1 MSYIKKIKKENNNII
16 LYKCPEPVAELL
28 IPSGETILLAFLDVE
43 TTGLNYQVDEII
55 ELAVK
60 VISIE
65 KNTGSIIN
73 IVNSYE
79 SFNESIKPIDEK
91 ITKIT
96 GINKKMV
103 QGKEI
108 DWNNVEEILKDVDV
122 IISHN
127 ASFDKPFI
135 DSNLELSKNK
145 LWACS
150 MKDIDWMEKGFVSSK
165 QEMLCLWHGFY
176 FDAHRAMNDVDA
188 LIHLITHPFYEN
200 NKPIIELYNNSKI
213 VQYNVWVTNF
223 PYNAEKKDKI
233 KSNGYFWN
241 NEKKLWFKRVS
252 KEELEKEKQYLIK
265 IIYFDTFDG
274 FIEAIDPKDKYKS

>member
-1 MSYIKKIKKENNNII
+1 M
-16 LYKCPEPVAELL
+16 C
-28 IPSGETILLAFLDVE
+28 
-43 TTGLNYQVDEII
+43 
-55 ELAVK
+55 
-60 VISIE
+60 
-65 KNTGSIIN
+65 
-73 IVNSYE
+73 NS
-79 SFNESIKPIDEK
+79 K
-91 ITKIT
+91 ITESSVSHAFSSSDVRSNMSVYSRLRDDGTIRVIMFDLS
-96 GINKKMV
+96 GQAIV
-103 QGKEI
+103 SS
-108 DWNNVEEILKDVDV
+108 NNVEEILKDVDV